1 MKSKNELF
9 LDAVDYLIDEGLA
22 IDQGDVAQ
30 QAGLGPNLIS
40 RVRNGH
46 VKSVSDD
53 SIRALASK
61 FNLNMDYFR
70 GKSDYITRYDQA
82 SASFDRDLKEV
93 QRMTSAIDNSF
104 MYEKAIKNIVAP
116 VYNNLIDNLN
126 KQVADKDHQIERL
139 EKESDAKDK
148 TIAMLNAR
156 IRELEAKVNQYENE
170 RSLKFPFEMGVS
182 EHNDDLHT
190 RV

>member
-70 GKSDYITRYDQA
+70 GKSDHITRYDQA

-93 QRMTSAIDNSF
+93 QRMPSAIDNSF
-104 MYEKAIKNIVAP
+104 LYEKAIKNIVAP

-170 RSLKFPFEMGVS
+170 KSLKFPFEMGVS

>member
-70 GKSDYITRYDQA
+70 GKSEYITRYDQA
-82 SASFDRDLKEV
+82 SANMERELKEA
-93 QRMTSAIDNSF
+93 QMMPSAIDNSF
-104 MYEKAIKNIVAP
+104 LYEKAIRKIIDP
-116 VYNNLIDNLN
+116 IYNEYIDNLK
-126 KQVADKDHQIERL
+126 KQVADKDHQIARL

-148 TIAMLNAR
+148 TIAMLHAR
-156 IRELEAKVNQYENE
+156 IRELEAKVNQYESE
-170 RSLKFPFEMGVS
+170 KSLKFPFEMGVS
-182 EHNDDLHT
+182 EHDDDIHT